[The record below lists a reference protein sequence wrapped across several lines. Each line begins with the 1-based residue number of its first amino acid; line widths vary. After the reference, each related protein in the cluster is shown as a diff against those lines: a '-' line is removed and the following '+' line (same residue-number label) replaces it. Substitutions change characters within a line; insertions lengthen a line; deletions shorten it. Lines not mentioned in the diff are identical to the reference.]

1 MYFYLAAGR
10 QDPAASQ
17 ALLFA
22 MVWQGLWD
30 KVTKVKADSGSSCS
44 PYPLHKTAVPTG
56 YIQNYLYILTLYLKD
71 LSN

>member
-1 MYFYLAAGR
+1 MYFHLAAGR

-22 MVWQGLWD
+22 IVWQRLWD
-30 KVTKVKADSGSSCS
+30 KVAKVKADSGSCYP
-44 PYPLHKTAVPTG
+44 PYPLHKTAVLIG
-56 YIQNYLYILTLYLKD
+56 CIQNYLYILTLYLKD

>member
-10 QDPAASQ
+10 QSLATTQ

-22 MVWQGLWD
+22 MVWQELWD
-30 KVTKVKADSGSSCS
+30 EVTKVKADSGSCCFV
-44 PYPLHKTAVPTG
+44 YPLHKTAVLRG
-56 YIQNYLYILTLYLKD
+56 YIQKYWYILTLYLKD